1 MATLR
6 IEHPVRDF
14 DAWKQAFD
22 GDPIGRERSGV
33 SRYRVFRGIDEP
45 DYVMI
50 DLEFGTPTEAE
61 AMLESLRGLW
71 QGVAGSII
79 SDPKAR
85 IVETV
90 ETVDY

>member
-1 MATLR
+1 
-6 IEHPVRDF
+6 
-14 DAWKQAFD
+14 
-22 GDPIGRERSGV
+22 
-33 SRYRVFRGIDEP
+33 
-45 DYVMI
+45 MI

-71 QGVAGSII
+71 QRVAGSII

-90 ETVDY
+90 EAREY